1 MVVAT
6 SRCRGPAK
14 GSRIVRLRTF
24 RRVFGAA
31 IASTVLALTFIP
43 GIASAHAILETSS
56 PAPSALLASSP
67 KEIRL
72 DFDEQVEATLGDIR
86 IYDSEQREVS
96 KSNTVR
102 SASDASVVTAEIPT
116 LKNGVYVVVWRV
128 VSADGHPVTG
138 AFPFEIGT
146 KSTGTSAAL
155 LEEVLN
161 RTETTSPL
169 GNPMSTLRLLG
180 FLGLILLIGCVSLLW
195 HSSLLGNARVRK
207 TLRYS
212 SVSIAVSS
220 LGLLLMQ
227 GPYTAGKSWGSLFDS
242 FLIGEVMQTR
252 LGLALFIRAI
262 CAFSWGVL
270 ALTASASVSRRWRIG
285 VIATAVVTIATYATS
300 GHQSAGTLPGIFIP
314 LDMIH
319 LAAIST
325 WVGALLALAVVSKD
339 NNVENEAKRF
349 SQMATWSMPVVVVT
363 GVVQGLHLLGGI
375 STINETTFGKLLLLK
390 TLLVGGVV
398 VFGSKA
404 RTKLQLSGFSSIAK
418 IIRWE
423 STLVVLVLAVTSLMV
438 AQSPN
443 AKPATPFSFSATKVQ
458 NNIVAELSVVPALVG
473 TAEVHVIL
481 TPPGGSLTPA
491 KSVTVQFDLPSRSI
505 PAIPVSMTEIGP
517 NHWIGIVQFPFS
529 GAWNMNTRVSPA
541 PNQTLLFA
549 TVVTVQD

>member
-6 SRCRGPAK
+6 RRRGWFAK
-14 GSRIVRLRTF
+14 GSRIVTLRTL
-24 RRVFGAA
+24 RRISGTA

-43 GIASAHAILETSS
+43 GIASAHAILESSS
-56 PAPSALLASSP
+56 PEPSALLESSP

-72 DFDEQVEATLGDIR
+72 NFDEQVESTLGDIR
-86 IYDSEQREVS
+86 VYDSEQREVS
-96 KSNTVR
+96 IKKTVR
-102 SASDASVVTAEIPT
+102 SSSDASVVTAGVPT

-128 VSADGHPVTG
+128 VSADGHPVSG
-138 AFPFEIGT
+138 AFPFEIGI

-155 LEEVLN
+155 LEKVLN
-161 RTETTSPL
+161 GTETSSPL

-195 HSSLLGNARVRK
+195 RSPLLGNARVHK
-207 TLRYS
+207 TLRHS
-212 SVSIAVSS
+212 SVFVAVSS

-242 FLIGEVMQTR
+242 IIIGDVLQTR
-252 LGLALFIRAI
+252 LGLALFVRSI
-262 CAFSWGVL
+262 CAVAWGL
-270 ALTASASVSRRWRIG
+270 IALTASASVSRRWRVG
-285 VIATAVVTIATYATS
+285 VIATAFVTIATYAAS
-300 GHQSAGTLPGIFIP
+300 GHQSAGTLPGIFVP

-325 WVGALLALAVVSKD
+325 WVGALLALAVISKN
-339 NNVENEAKRF
+339 NNVDNEVKRF
-349 SQMATWSMPVVVVT
+349 SQMATWSMPIVIVT

-375 STINETTFGKLLLLK
+375 STITETNFGKLLLVK
-390 TLLVGGVV
+390 TTLVGGVV
-398 VFGSKA
+398 LFGSRA
-404 RTKLQLSGFSSIAK
+404 RTRLHASGFSSIAK
-418 IIRWE
+418 VIRWE
-423 STLVVLVLAVTSLMV
+423 SAVVVLVLAVTSLMV

-443 AKPATPFSFSATKVQ
+443 SIAPKSVGFSATKVQ
-458 NNIVAELSVVPALVG
+458 NGIVVELSVVPAVVG

-491 KSVTVQFDLPSRSI
+491 KSVTVQFDLPSRNI
-505 PAIPVSMTEIGP
+505 PPIPVKMTEIGP

-541 PNQTLLFA
+541 ANQTLLFA

>member
-6 SRCRGPAK
+6 CRCRRPSK
-14 GSRIVRLRTF
+14 GSRIVRLRTL
-24 RRVFGAA
+24 RRIPGAA

-43 GIASAHAILETSS
+43 GIASAHAILESSS
-56 PAPSALLASSP
+56 PEPSALLASSP

-72 DFDEQVEATLGDIR
+72 DFDEQVEDSLGDIR

-96 KSNTVR
+96 VKKTVR
-102 SASDASVVTAEIPT
+102 SSSDLSIVTAGVPT

-128 VSADGHPVTG
+128 VSADGHPISG

-146 KSTGTSAAL
+146 KSTGTSASL

-195 HSSLLGNARVRK
+195 RSPLLGNARVGR
-207 TLRYS
+207 TLQFS
-212 SVSIAVSS
+212 SVFIAISS

-242 FLIGEVMQTR
+242 VLIGDVMQTR
-252 LGLALFIRAI
+252 LGLALFVRAI
-262 CAFSWGVL
+262 CAFAWGVL
-270 ALTASASVSRRWRIG
+270 ALTASASVSRRWRIS
-285 VIATAVVTIATYATS
+285 VVATAVITIATYAAS
-300 GHQSAGTLPGIFIP
+300 GHQSAGTLPGIFVP

-325 WVGALLALAVVSKD
+325 WVGALLALAVISKN
-339 NNVENEAKRF
+339 NNVENEAMRF

-375 STINETTFGKLLLLK
+375 STITETTFGKLLLVK
-390 TLLVGGVV
+390 TLLVVGVV

-404 RTKLQLSGFSSIAK
+404 RGKLQLDGFSSIAK

-423 STLVVLVLAVTSLMV
+423 STLVVLILAVTSLMV

-443 AKPATPFSFSATKVQ
+443 AKPAIPISYSATKVQ
-458 NNIVAELSVVPALVG
+458 NGIVAELSVVPAVVG

-491 KSVTVQFDLPSRSI
+491 KSVTVQFDLPSRNI

-541 PNQTLLFA
+541 PNQTLLFS
-549 TVVTVQD
+549 TVLTVQD

>member
-1 MVVAT
+1 
-6 SRCRGPAK
+6 
-14 GSRIVRLRTF
+14 
-24 RRVFGAA
+24 
-31 IASTVLALTFIP
+31 LALTFIP
-43 GIASAHAILETSS
+43 GIASAHAILESSS
-56 PAPSALLASSP
+56 PEASALLASSP
-67 KEIRL
+67 KEVRL
-72 DFDEQVEATLGDIR
+72 DFDEQVEATLGDVR
-86 IYDSEQREVS
+86 VYDSEQREVS

-102 SASDASVVTAEIPT
+102 SASDPSIVTADVPT
-116 LKNGVYVVVWRV
+116 LQNGVYVVVWRV

-169 GNPMSTLRLLG
+169 GNPMSMLRLLG

-195 HSSLLGNARVRK
+195 SSPLLGNARVRK

-242 FLIGEVMQTR
+242 VLIGDVMQTR
-252 LGLALFIRAI
+252 LGLALLVRFVCAI
-262 CAFSWGVL
+262 AWAVV
-270 ALTASASVSRRWRIG
+270 ALTASASVTRRWRIG
-285 VIATAVVTIATYATS
+285 VVATAVVTIATYATS
-300 GHQSAGTLPGIFIP
+300 GHQSAGTLPAIFVP
-314 LDMIH
+314 LDIVH

-325 WVGALLALAVVSKD
+325 WVGALLILAIIYRD
-339 NNVENEAKRF
+339 NDVENEAKRF
-349 SQMATWSMPVVVVT
+349 SRMATWSMPLVVVT
-363 GVVQGLHLLGGI
+363 GVVQGLHLMDGI
-375 STINETTFGKLLLLK
+375 STITQSSFGKLLLLK
-390 TLLVGGVV
+390 TLLVACVV
-398 VFGSKA
+398 LLGSKA
-404 RTKLQLSGFSSIAK
+404 RGQLTAGGFSSISK

-423 STLVVLVLAVTSLMV
+423 STVVVLVLAVTSLMV

-443 AKPATPFSFSATKVQ
+443 ATASTSVSFSATKVQ
-458 NNIVAELSVVPALVG
+458 NGIVAELSVVPAVVG

-529 GAWNMNTRVSPA
+529 GEWNMKTRVSPA
-541 PNQTLLFA
+541 ENQTLLFA

>member
-1 MVVAT
+1 VN
-6 SRCRGPAK
+6 
-14 GSRIVRLRTF
+14 LRTL
-24 RRVFGAA
+24 RRISGAA

-43 GIASAHAILETSS
+43 GIASAHAILESSS
-56 PAPSALLASSP
+56 PEASALLASSP

-72 DFDEQVEATLGDIR
+72 DFDEQVEDTLGDIR
-86 IYDSEQREVS
+86 VYDSEQREVS
-96 KSNTVR
+96 IGKTVR
-102 SASDASVVTAEIPT
+102 SASDVSIVSAEMPM

-195 HSSLLGNARVRK
+195 RSPLLGNARVRK

-212 SVSIAVSS
+212 SMFIAVSS

-242 FLIGEVMQTR
+242 VLIGDVLQTR

-262 CAFSWGVL
+262 CAVAWGL
-270 ALTASASVSRRWRIG
+270 IALTASATVSRRWRIG
-285 VIATAVVTIATYATS
+285 VIATAVTTIATYATS
-300 GHQSAGTLPGIFIP
+300 GHQSAGTLPGIFVP
-314 LDMIH
+314 LGMIH

-325 WVGALLALAVVSKD
+325 WVGALLALAVVSKE
-339 NNVENEAKRF
+339 NNVEDEAKRF

-375 STINETTFGKLLLLK
+375 STINETNFGKLLLLK
-390 TLLVGGVV
+390 TLLVGAVV

-404 RTKLQLSGFSSIAK
+404 RGKLQLGGFSSIAK

-443 AKPATPFSFSATKVQ
+443 ATASKSVSYSATKVQ
-458 NNIVAELSVVPALVG
+458 NGIVAELSVAPAVVG

-491 KSVTVQFDLPSRSI
+491 KSVTVQFDLPSRNI

>member
-195 HSSLLGNARVRK
+195 HSPLLGNARVRK

-491 KSVTVQFDLPSRSI
+491 KSVTVQFDLPSRGI

-529 GAWNMNTRVSPA
+529 GAWNMKTRVSPA
-541 PNQTLLFA
+541 PNQTLLFT

>member
-1 MVVAT
+1 M
-6 SRCRGPAK
+6 
-14 GSRIVRLRTF
+14 RLRTL
-24 RRVFGAA
+24 RRISGSVIA
-31 IASTVLALTFIP
+31 ITVLALTFIP
-43 GIASAHAILETSS
+43 GIASAHAILESSS
-56 PAPSALLASSP
+56 PEPSALLTSSP

-72 DFDEQVEATLGDIR
+72 DFDEEVEDTLGDIR
-86 IYDSEQREVS
+86 LYDSEQREVS
-96 KSNTVR
+96 IGKTVR
-102 SASDASVVTAEIPT
+102 SASDVSKVSAEVPA
-116 LKNGVYVVVWRV
+116 LKTGVYAVVWRV
-128 VSADGHPVTG
+128 VSADGHPISG

-155 LEEVLN
+155 LQEVLN

-195 HSSLLGNARVRK
+195 RSPLLGNARVGKR
-207 TLRYS
+207 LQFS
-212 SVSIAVSS
+212 AVFIAISS

-227 GPYTAGKSWGSLFDS
+227 GPYTAGKSWGSLFDTV
-242 FLIGEVMQTR
+242 LIGDVMQTR

-262 CAFSWGVL
+262 CAFAWGL
-270 ALTASASVSRRWRIG
+270 IALTASASVSRRWRIA
-285 VIATAVVTIATYATS
+285 VITTAVITIATYATS
-300 GHQSAGTLPGIFIP
+300 GHQSAGTLPGIFVP

-319 LAAIST
+319 LAATST

-363 GVVQGLHLLGGI
+363 GVVQGLYLLGGI
-375 STINETTFGKLLLLK
+375 STITQTNFGKLLLVK
-390 TLLVGGVV
+390 TLLVGVVV
-398 VFGSKA
+398 VFGSQA
-404 RTKLQLSGFSSIAK
+404 RAKLQLGGFSSIAK

-423 STLVVLVLAVTSLMV
+423 STLVVLILAVTSLMV

-443 AKPATPFSFSATKVQ
+443 AIPTTPISYSATKVQ
-458 NNIVAELSVVPALVG
+458 NGIVAELSVVPAVVG

-491 KSVTVQFDLPSRSI
+491 KSVTVQFDLPSRNI

-541 PNQTLLFA
+541 ANQTLLFA

>member
-14 GSRIVRLRTF
+14 GSRIVNLRTL
-24 RRVFGAA
+24 RRISGAA

-43 GIASAHAILETSS
+43 GFASAHAILESSS
-56 PAPSALLASSP
+56 PEASALLTSSP

-72 DFDEQVEATLGDIR
+72 DFDEQVEATLGEVR
-86 IYDSEQREVS
+86 VYNSEQREVS
-96 KSNTVR
+96 KSKTVR
-102 SASDASVVTAEIPT
+102 SVLDVSIVTAEVPT

-128 VSADGHPVTG
+128 VSADGHPVSG

-155 LEEVLN
+155 LEEILN

-180 FLGLILLIGCVSLLW
+180 FLGLILLVGCISLLW
-195 HSSLLGNARVRK
+195 RSPLLGNARVRK
-207 TLRYS
+207 TLQYS
-212 SVSIAVSS
+212 SVFIAISS

-242 FLIGEVMQTR
+242 VLIGDVLQTR

-262 CAFSWGVL
+262 CAFAWGVI
-270 ALTASASVSRRWRIG
+270 ALTASTSVSRRWRLG
-285 VIATAVVTIATYATS
+285 VIATAVITIATYATS
-300 GHQSAGTLPGIFIP
+300 GHQSAGTLPGIFVP

-325 WVGALLALAVVSKD
+325 WVGALLALAVVSKN

-349 SQMATWSMPVVVVT
+349 SQMATWSMSVVVVT

-375 STINETTFGKLLLLK
+375 STINETNFGKLLLVK

-398 VFGSKA
+398 LFGSKA
-404 RTKLQLSGFSSIAK
+404 RAQLHAGGFSSIAK
-418 IIRWE
+418 VIRWE

-443 AKPATPFSFSATKVQ
+443 STAPGSVSFSTTKAQ
-458 NNIVAELSVVPALVG
+458 NGIVAELTVAPAVVG

-481 TPPGGSLTPA
+481 TPPGGSLSPVE
-491 KSVTVQFDLPSRSI
+491 SVTVQFDLPSRSI
-505 PAIPVSMTEIGP
+505 PPIPVKMTEIGP

-529 GAWNMNTRVSPA
+529 GAWNMNARVSPA

>member
-1 MVVAT
+1 M
-6 SRCRGPAK
+6 
-14 GSRIVRLRTF
+14 RLRTF

-458 NNIVAELSVVPALVG
+458 NNIVAELSVVPAVVG

-491 KSVTVQFDLPSRSI
+491 KSVTVQFDLPSRGI

-529 GAWNMNTRVSPA
+529 GAWNMKTRVSPA
-541 PNQTLLFA
+541 PNQTLLFT

>member
-1 MVVAT
+1 VTVRT
-6 SRCRGPAK
+6 LR
-14 GSRIVRLRTF
+14 RIV
-24 RRVFGAA
+24 GAA
-31 IASTVLALTFIP
+31 ISSIVLALTFIP
-43 GIASAHAILETSS
+43 GIASAHAVLESSS

-86 IYDSEQREVS
+86 IYDSEQREIS
-96 KSNTVR
+96 IEKTVR
-102 SASDASVVTAEIPT
+102 SSADASVVSAGVPT

-128 VSADGHPVTG
+128 VSADGHPVSG
-138 AFPFEIGT
+138 AFPFEIGA

-169 GNPMSTLRLLG
+169 GNPMSAIRLLG
-180 FLGLILLIGCVSLLW
+180 FLGLILLVGCVSLLW
-195 HSSLLGNARVRK
+195 RSSLLGNARVRK
-207 TLRYS
+207 TLLYS
-212 SVSIAVSS
+212 SVLIAVSS

-242 FLIGEVMQTR
+242 VLIGDVAQTR
-252 LGLALFIRAI
+252 LGLALLIRFVCAI
-262 CAFSWGVL
+262 AWAVI
-270 ALTASASVSRRWRIG
+270 ALTASASVTRRWRIG
-285 VIATAVVTIATYATS
+285 VVATAVVTIATYATS
-300 GHQSAGTLPGIFIP
+300 GHQSAGTLPAVFVP
-314 LDMIH
+314 LDMVH

-325 WVGALLALAVVSKD
+325 WVGALLVLAVIYRD
-339 NNVENEAKRF
+339 NDVENEAKRF
-349 SQMATWSMPVVVVT
+349 SRMATWSMPLVVVT

-404 RTKLQLSGFSSIAK
+404 RTKLQSDGFSSIAK

-443 AKPATPFSFSATKVQ
+443 AKPTTPISFSATKVQ
-458 NNIVAELSVVPALVG
+458 NNIVAELSVVPAVVG

-481 TPPGGSLTPA
+481 TPPGGSLKPA

-529 GAWNMNTRVSPA
+529 GEWNMNTRVSPA

>member
-1 MVVAT
+1 M
-6 SRCRGPAK
+6 
-14 GSRIVRLRTF
+14 RLRTL
-24 RRVFGAA
+24 RRISGAA

-43 GIASAHAILETSS
+43 GIASAHAILESSS
-56 PAPSALLASSP
+56 PEPSALLASSP

-72 DFDEQVEATLGDIR
+72 DFDEQVEDSLGDIR

-96 KSNTVR
+96 VKKTVR
-102 SASDASVVTAEIPT
+102 SSSDLSIVTAGVPT

-128 VSADGHPVTG
+128 VSADGHPVSG

-146 KSTGTSAAL
+146 KSTGTSASL

-195 HSSLLGNARVRK
+195 RSPLLGNARVGR
-207 TLRYS
+207 TLQFS
-212 SVSIAVSS
+212 SVFIAISS

-242 FLIGEVMQTR
+242 VLIGDVMQTR
-252 LGLALFIRAI
+252 LGLALFVRAI
-262 CAFSWGVL
+262 CAFAWGVL
-270 ALTASASVSRRWRIG
+270 ALTASASVSRRWRIS
-285 VIATAVVTIATYATS
+285 VVATAVITIATYAAS
-300 GHQSAGTLPGIFIP
+300 GHQSAGTLPGIFVP

-325 WVGALLALAVVSKD
+325 WVGALLALAVISKN
-339 NNVENEAKRF
+339 NNVENEAMRF

-375 STINETTFGKLLLLK
+375 STITETNFGKLLLVK
-390 TLLVGGVV
+390 TLLVVGVV

-404 RTKLQLSGFSSIAK
+404 RGKLQLDGFSSIAK

-443 AKPATPFSFSATKVQ
+443 AKPAIPISYSATKVQ
-458 NNIVAELSVVPALVG
+458 NGIVAELSVVPAVVG

-491 KSVTVQFDLPSRSI
+491 KSVTVQFDLPSRNI

>member
-1 MVVAT
+1 M
-6 SRCRGPAK
+6 
-14 GSRIVRLRTF
+14 RLRTL
-24 RRVFGAA
+24 RRISGAV
-31 IASTVLALTFIP
+31 IASTVLTLAFIP
-43 GIASAHAILETSS
+43 GIASAHAILESSS
-56 PAPSALLASSP
+56 PEASTLLASSP

-72 DFDEQVEATLGDIR
+72 DFDEQVEATLGDVR

-96 KSNTVR
+96 KSNTER
-102 SASDASVVTAEIPT
+102 SASDTSVVTAEVPT

-169 GNPMSTLRLLG
+169 GNPMSALRLLG
-180 FLGLILLIGCVSLLW
+180 FLALILLSGCVSLLW
-195 HSSLLGNARVRK
+195 RSPILGNARVRK
-207 TLRYS
+207 TLQYS

-220 LGLLLMQ
+220 LGLLFMQ
-227 GPYTAGKSWGSLFDS
+227 GPYTAGKSWGSLLDS
-242 FLIGEVMQTR
+242 VLIGDVTQTR
-252 LGLALFIRAI
+252 LGLALFIRVI
-262 CAFSWGVL
+262 CAFAWGVI
-270 ALTASASVSRRWRIG
+270 AITASASVSRRWRIS
-285 VIATAVVTIATYATS
+285 VIATAIITITTYAAS
-300 GHQSAGTLPGIFIP
+300 GHQSAGTLPGIFVP

-325 WVGALLALAVVSKD
+325 WVGALLALAVVSKG

-363 GVVQGLHLLGGI
+363 GVVQGLHLIGGI
-375 STINETTFGKLLLLK
+375 STITQSSFGKLLLVK
-390 TLLVGGVV
+390 TLLVVGVV
-398 VFGSKA
+398 AFGSKA
-404 RTKLQLSGFSSIAK
+404 RATLQSGSFSSITK

-443 AKPATPFSFSATKVQ
+443 TMPTTPIAYSATKVQ
-458 NNIVAELSVVPALVG
+458 NGIVAELSVVPAVVG

-491 KSVTVQFDLPSRSI
+491 ESVTVQFDLPSRNI

>member
-6 SRCRGPAK
+6 CRCRRPSK
-14 GSRIVRLRTF
+14 GSRIVRLRTL
-24 RRVFGAA
+24 RRIPGAA

-43 GIASAHAILETSS
+43 GIASAHAILESSS
-56 PAPSALLASSP
+56 PEPSALLASSP

-72 DFDEQVEATLGDIR
+72 DFDEQVEDSLGDIR

-96 KSNTVR
+96 VKKTVR
-102 SASDASVVTAEIPT
+102 SSSDLSIVTAGVPT

-128 VSADGHPVTG
+128 VSADGHPISG

-146 KSTGTSAAL
+146 KSTGTSASL

-195 HSSLLGNARVRK
+195 RSPLLGNARVGR
-207 TLRYS
+207 TLQFS
-212 SVSIAVSS
+212 SVFIAISS

-242 FLIGEVMQTR
+242 VLIGDVMQTR
-252 LGLALFIRAI
+252 LGLALFVRAI
-262 CAFSWGVL
+262 CAFAWGVL
-270 ALTASASVSRRWRIG
+270 ALTASASVSRRWRIS
-285 VIATAVVTIATYATS
+285 VVATAVLTIATYAAS
-300 GHQSAGTLPGIFIP
+300 GHQSAGTLPGVFVP

-325 WVGALLALAVVSKD
+325 WVGALLALAIISKN

-375 STINETTFGKLLLLK
+375 STITETTFGKLLLVK
-390 TLLVGGVV
+390 TLLVVGVV

-404 RTKLQLSGFSSIAK
+404 RGKLQLDGFSSIAK

-423 STLVVLVLAVTSLMV
+423 STLVVLILAVTSLMV

-443 AKPATPFSFSATKVQ
+443 AKPAIPISYSATKVQ
-458 NNIVAELSVVPALVG
+458 NGIVAELSVVPAVVG

-491 KSVTVQFDLPSRSI
+491 KSVTVQFDLPSRNI

-541 PNQTLLFA
+541 PNQTLLFS
-549 TVVTVQD
+549 TVLTVQD

>member
-1 MVVAT
+1 MRLQT
-6 SRCRGPAK
+6 LR
-14 GSRIVRLRTF
+14 RI
-24 RRVFGAA
+24 FGVTL
-31 IASTVLALTFIP
+31 ASTVLALTFVP
-43 GIASAHAILETSS
+43 GIASAHAVLESS
-56 PAPSALLASSP
+56 DPAPSELLASSP

-72 DFDEQVEATLGDIR
+72 DFDEQVESTLGDIR
-86 IYDSEQREVS
+86 VYDSEQREVS
-96 KSNTVR
+96 IKKTVR
-102 SASDASVVTAEIPT
+102 SSTDASVVTAGVPT

-138 AFPFEIGT
+138 AFPFELGT

-155 LEEVLN
+155 LEKVLN
-161 RTETTSPL
+161 GTETSSPL

-180 FLGLILLIGCVSLLW
+180 FLGLILLIGCISLLW
-195 HSSLLGNARVRK
+195 HSPLLGKARVRK

-212 SVSIAVSS
+212 SVFIAVSS

-242 FLIGEVMQTR
+242 VIIGDVLQTR
-252 LGLALFIRAI
+252 LGLALFVRSI
-262 CAFSWGVL
+262 CAVAWGL
-270 ALTASASVSRRWRIG
+270 IALTASTSVSRRWRIS
-285 VIATAVVTIATYATS
+285 VIATAFVTIATYAAS
-300 GHQSAGTLPGIFIP
+300 GHQSAGTLPGIFVP

-325 WVGALLALAVVSKD
+325 WVGALLALTVISKD
-339 NNVENEAKRF
+339 NNVEKEAKRF

-375 STINETTFGKLLLLK
+375 STITDTNFGKLLLLK
-390 TLLVGGVV
+390 TLLVAGVV
-398 VFGSKA
+398 LLGSRA
-404 RTKLQLSGFSSIAK
+404 RSQMHAGGFSSITK
-418 IIRWE
+418 VIRRE
-423 STLVVLVLAVTSLMV
+423 SALVVLVLAVTSLMV

-443 AKPATPFSFSATKVQ
+443 SIAPKSVGFSATKVQ
-458 NNIVAELSVVPALVG
+458 NGIVAELSVVPAVVG

-505 PAIPVSMTEIGP
+505 PPIPVDMTEIGP

-529 GAWNMNTRVSPA
+529 GEWNMKARVSPV
-541 PNQTLLFA
+541 PNQTLLFS
-549 TVVTVQD
+549 TVVTVQG

>member
-1 MVVAT
+1 M
-6 SRCRGPAK
+6 
-14 GSRIVRLRTF
+14 
-24 RRVFGAA
+24 
-31 IASTVLALTFIP
+31 ALTFIP
-43 GIASAHAILETSS
+43 GVASAHAILESSS
-56 PAPSALLASSP
+56 PEPSALLASSP

-72 DFDEQVEATLGDIR
+72 DFDEQVEDTLGDVR
-86 IYDSEQREVS
+86 VYDSEQREVS
-96 KSNTVR
+96 NSKTVR
-102 SASDASVVTAEIPT
+102 SSTDTSRVTAEVPT
-116 LKNGVYVVVWRV
+116 LRNGVYVVVWRV

-138 AFPFEIGT
+138 AFPFEIGA

-169 GNPMSTLRLLG
+169 GNPMSALRLLG

-195 HSSLLGNARVRK
+195 RSPLLGNARVRK

-212 SVSIAVSS
+212 SVLLAVSS

-252 LGLALFIRAI
+252 LGLALFARAI
-262 CAFSWGVL
+262 CAFAWGVI
-270 ALTASASVSRRWRIG
+270 ALTASASVSRRWRIS
-285 VIATAVVTIATYATS
+285 VIATAVITITTFATS
-300 GHQSAGTLPGIFIP
+300 GHQSAGTLPGIFVP

-325 WVGALLALAVVSKD
+325 WVGALLALAIISKN

-349 SQMATWSMPVVVVT
+349 SQMATWSMPLVVVT

-375 STINETTFGKLLLLK
+375 STITQSNFGKLLIVK
-390 TLLVGGVV
+390 TLLVAGVV

-404 RTKLQLSGFSSIAK
+404 RAKLQLGGFSPIAK

-423 STLVVLVLAVTSLMV
+423 SALVVLVLAVTSLMV

-443 AKPATPFSFSATKVQ
+443 STSSQSISFSTTLVQ
-458 NNIVAELSVVPALVG
+458 NSIVAELSVVPAVVG
-473 TAEVHVIL
+473 PAEVHVIL

-491 KSVTVQFDLPSRSI
+491 KSVTVQFDLPSRGI

-517 NHWIGIVQFPFS
+517 NHWIGIVQFPFP

-541 PNQTLLFA
+541 PNQTLLFT
-549 TVVTVQD
+549 TVVKVQD

>member
-1 MVVAT
+1 M
-6 SRCRGPAK
+6 
-14 GSRIVRLRTF
+14 RLRTL
-24 RRVFGAA
+24 RRISGAV
-31 IASTVLALTFIP
+31 IASTVLALAFIP
-43 GIASAHAILETSS
+43 GIASAHAILESSS
-56 PAPSALLASSP
+56 PEASTLLASSP

-72 DFDEQVEATLGDIR
+72 DFDEQVEATLGDVR

-96 KSNTVR
+96 KSNTER
-102 SASDASVVTAEIPT
+102 SASDTSVVTAEVPT

-169 GNPMSTLRLLG
+169 GNPMSALRLLG
-180 FLGLILLIGCVSLLW
+180 SLALILLVGCVSLLW
-195 HSSLLGNARVRK
+195 RSPLLGNARVRK
-207 TLRYS
+207 TLQYS

-220 LGLLLMQ
+220 LGLLFMQ
-227 GPYTAGKSWGSLFDS
+227 GPYTAGKSWGSLLDS
-242 FLIGEVMQTR
+242 VLIGDVMQTR
-252 LGLALFIRAI
+252 LGLALFIRVI
-262 CAFSWGVL
+262 CAFAWGVI
-270 ALTASASVSRRWRIG
+270 AITASASVSRRWRIS
-285 VIATAVVTIATYATS
+285 VIATAIITISTYAAS
-300 GHQSAGTLPGIFIP
+300 GHQSAGTLPGIFVP

-375 STINETTFGKLLLLK
+375 STITQTNFGKLLLLK
-390 TLLVGGVV
+390 TVLVGGVV

-404 RTKLQLSGFSSIAK
+404 RAKLQLNGFSSIAK

-443 AKPATPFSFSATKVQ
+443 AKPTTPISFSATKVQ
-458 NNIVAELSVVPALVG
+458 NNIVAELSVVPAVVG

>member
-1 MVVAT
+1 MT
-6 SRCRGPAK
+6 IRTLR
-14 GSRIVRLRTF
+14 RIV
-24 RRVFGAA
+24 GAA

-43 GIASAHAILETSS
+43 GIASAHAILESSS
-56 PAPSALLASSP
+56 PAPSELLASSP

-96 KSNTVR
+96 IKKTVR
-102 SASDASVVTAEIPT
+102 SSSDVSVVTAGVPT

-195 HSSLLGNARVRK
+195 RSPLLGNARVRK

-212 SVSIAVSS
+212 SVFIAVSS

-242 FLIGEVMQTR
+242 VLIGDVLQTR
-252 LGLALFIRAI
+252 LGLALFIRSI
-262 CAFSWGVL
+262 CALAWGVI
-270 ALTASASVSRRWRIG
+270 ALTASASVTRRWRIS
-285 VIATAVVTIATYATS
+285 VIATSVVTIATYANS
-300 GHQSAGTLPGIFIP
+300 GHQSAGTLPGIFVP

-325 WVGALLALAVVSKD
+325 WVGALLVLVVVSRD
-339 NNVENEAKRF
+339 SDVEIEATRF
-349 SQMATWSMPVVVVT
+349 SRMATWSMPLVVLT

-375 STINETTFGKLLLLK
+375 STITETNFGKLLLVK
-390 TLLVGGVV
+390 TVLVGGVV

-404 RTKLQLSGFSSIAK
+404 RGKLQLGGFSSIAK
-418 IIRWE
+418 VIKWE

-443 AKPATPFSFSATKVQ
+443 STTPTSVSFSVTKVQ
-458 NNIVAELSVVPALVG
+458 NSIVAELSVVPAVVG
-473 TAEVHVIL
+473 AAEVHVVL
-481 TPPGGSLTPA
+481 SPPGGSLSPA
-491 KSVTVQFDLPSRSI
+491 KSVTVQFDLPSRNI
-505 PAIPVSMTEIGP
+505 PPVPVTMTEIGP

-529 GAWNMNTRVSPA
+529 GAWNMKARVSPA
-541 PNQTLLFA
+541 TNQTLLFS

>member
-1 MVVAT
+1 M
-6 SRCRGPAK
+6 
-14 GSRIVRLRTF
+14 RLRTL
-24 RRVFGAA
+24 RRISGAV
-31 IASTVLALTFIP
+31 IASTVLALAFIP
-43 GIASAHAILETSS
+43 GIASAHAILESSS
-56 PAPSALLASSP
+56 PEASTLLASSP

-72 DFDEQVEATLGDIR
+72 DFDEQVEATLGDVR

-96 KSNTVR
+96 KSNTER
-102 SASDASVVTAEIPT
+102 SASDTSVVTAEVPT

-169 GNPMSTLRLLG
+169 GNPMSALRLLG
-180 FLGLILLIGCVSLLW
+180 FLALILLVGCVSLLW
-195 HSSLLGNARVRK
+195 RSPLLGNARVRK
-207 TLRYS
+207 TLQYS

-220 LGLLLMQ
+220 LGLLFMQ
-227 GPYTAGKSWGSLFDS
+227 GPYTAGKSWGSLLDS
-242 FLIGEVMQTR
+242 VLIGDVMQTR
-252 LGLALFIRAI
+252 LGLALFIRVI
-262 CAFSWGVL
+262 CAFAWGVI
-270 ALTASASVSRRWRIG
+270 AITASASVSRRWRIS
-285 VIATAVVTIATYATS
+285 VIATAIITITTYAAS
-300 GHQSAGTLPGIFIP
+300 GHQSAGTLPGIFVP

-325 WVGALLALAVVSKD
+325 WVGALLALAVVSKG

-363 GVVQGLHLLGGI
+363 GVVQGLHLIGGI
-375 STINETTFGKLLLLK
+375 STITQSSFGKLLLVK
-390 TLLVGGVV
+390 TLLVVGVV
-398 VFGSKA
+398 AFGSKA
-404 RTKLQLSGFSSIAK
+404 RATLQSGSFSSITK

-443 AKPATPFSFSATKVQ
+443 TMPKTPIAYSATKVQ
-458 NNIVAELSVVPALVG
+458 NGIVAELSVVPAVVG

-491 KSVTVQFDLPSRSI
+491 KSVTVQFDLPARNI

>member
-1 MVVAT
+1 VN
-6 SRCRGPAK
+6 
-14 GSRIVRLRTF
+14 LRTL
-24 RRVFGAA
+24 RRISGAA

-43 GIASAHAILETSS
+43 GIASAHAILESSS
-56 PAPSALLASSP
+56 PEASALLASSP

-72 DFDEQVEATLGDIR
+72 DFDEQVEDTLGDIR
-86 IYDSEQREVS
+86 VYDSEQREVS
-96 KSNTVR
+96 IGKTVR
-102 SASDASVVTAEIPT
+102 SASDVSIVSAEVPM

-195 HSSLLGNARVRK
+195 RSPLLGNARVRK

-242 FLIGEVMQTR
+242 VLIGDVMQTR

-262 CAFSWGVL
+262 CAFAWGLV
-270 ALTASASVSRRWRIG
+270 ALTASATVSRRWRIG
-285 VIATAVVTIATYATS
+285 VIATAVTTIATYAAS
-300 GHQSAGTLPGIFIP
+300 GHQSAGTLPGIFVP

-325 WVGALLALAVVSKD
+325 WVGALLALAVVSKES
-339 NNVENEAKRF
+339 NVEDEAKRF

-375 STINETTFGKLLLLK
+375 STINETNFGKLLLLK
-390 TLLVGGVV
+390 TVLVGGVV

-404 RTKLQLSGFSSIAK
+404 RGKLQLGSFSSIAK

-423 STLVVLVLAVTSLMV
+423 STLVVLVLGVTSLMV

-443 AKPATPFSFSATKVQ
+443 ATASKSVSYSATKVQ
-458 NNIVAELSVVPALVG
+458 NGIVAELSVVPAVVG

-491 KSVTVQFDLPSRSI
+491 KSVSVQFDLPSRSI

>member
-1 MVVAT
+1 M
-6 SRCRGPAK
+6 
-14 GSRIVRLRTF
+14 RLRTL
-24 RRVFGAA
+24 RRIPGAA

-43 GIASAHAILETSS
+43 GIASAHAILESSS
-56 PAPSALLASSP
+56 PEPSALLASSP

-72 DFDEQVEATLGDIR
+72 DFDEQVEDSLGDIR

-96 KSNTVR
+96 VKKTVR
-102 SASDASVVTAEIPT
+102 SSSDLSIVTAGVPT

-128 VSADGHPVTG
+128 VSADGHPISG

-146 KSTGTSAAL
+146 KSTGTSASL

-195 HSSLLGNARVRK
+195 RSPLLGNARVGR
-207 TLRYS
+207 TLQFS
-212 SVSIAVSS
+212 SVFIAISS

-242 FLIGEVMQTR
+242 VLIGDVMQTR
-252 LGLALFIRAI
+252 LGLALFVRAI
-262 CAFSWGVL
+262 CAFAWGVL
-270 ALTASASVSRRWRIG
+270 ALTASASVSRRWRIS
-285 VIATAVVTIATYATS
+285 VVATAVLTIATYAAS
-300 GHQSAGTLPGIFIP
+300 GHQSAGTLPGVFVP

-325 WVGALLALAVVSKD
+325 WVGALLALAIISKN

-375 STINETTFGKLLLLK
+375 STITETNFGKLLLLK

-404 RTKLQLSGFSSIAK
+404 RTKLQLGSFSSIAK

-443 AKPATPFSFSATKVQ
+443 AKPAIPVSYSATKVQ
-458 NNIVAELSVVPALVG
+458 NGIVAELSVVPAVVG

-505 PAIPVSMTEIGP
+505 PPIPVDMTEIGP

-541 PNQTLLFA
+541 ANQTLLFA